1 MLVLD
6 NAMIYNAADSLFHRT
21 AKRIKTNAQ
30 PLLDELD
37 AVSAV
42 SQLVP
47 EDTAQSGQIPHDIVG
62 DLEPSLVLLSAL
74 SHRDPSDET
83 RDMLGSLFAFEL
95 EKPKE
100 PTPPPPSPKKRKDRS
115 HAERK
120 RMWEERQAKAK
131 ERAGTVRATR
141 ASDAVTKAFVAEA
154 GVQSDVEP
162 SRGSAEPRSRRS
174 ARADTESSDVRRQ
187 NRPQVGVAGV
197 QAVAVMTDRERRE
210 AERALEL
217 NTDGVDGQD
226 LFRRFNV
233 GWVLPEGSKRKRAER
248 SEPAKSICEW
258 MSLAVR

>member
-120 RMWEERQAKAK
+120 RMWEER
-131 ERAGTVRATR
+131 AGRYC
-141 ASDAVTKAFVAEA
+141 
-154 GVQSDVEP
+154 
-162 SRGSAEPRSRRS
+162 
-174 ARADTESSDVRRQ
+174 SSDQ
-187 NRPQVGVAGV
+187 G
-197 QAVAVMTDRERRE
+197 
-210 AERALEL
+210 
-217 NTDGVDGQD
+217 
-226 LFRRFNV
+226 
-233 GWVLPEGSKRKRAER
+233 K
-248 SEPAKSICEW
+248 
-258 MSLAVR
+258 